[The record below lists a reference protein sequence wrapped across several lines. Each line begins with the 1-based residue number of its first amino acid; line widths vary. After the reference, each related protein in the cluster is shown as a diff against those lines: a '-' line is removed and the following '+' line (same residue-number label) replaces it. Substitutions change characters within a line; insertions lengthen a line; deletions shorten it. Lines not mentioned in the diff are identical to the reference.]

1 MLRIATLIAASLF
14 ASSVCAADSVATLNG
29 QQGTVL
35 VNQGEEF
42 VTATEAQALVA
53 GDRVMVMEGGSAVVT
68 FADGC
73 ALALEAGSL
82 LEVPAQSTCGGAVA
96 NVQNIGPSYAQAVG
110 APREPRCDD
119 ADDTNDEGCPATY
132 ANNSSTTYAAGNNAN
147 AWWIFG
153 GWTAGIAYALIEGDY
168 SIYPPSP

>member
-1 MLRIATLIAASLF
+1 MIRTATLIAASLF
-14 ASSVCAADSVATLNG
+14 ATSAFAADSVATLNG

-42 VTATEAQALVA
+42 VTASEAQALVA
-53 GDRVMVMEGGSAVVT
+53 GDRVMVMEGGSALVT
-68 FADGC
+68 FTDGC
-73 ALALEAGSL
+73 VLALEAGSL
-82 LEVPAQSTCGGAVA
+82 LEVPAESTCGGAVA

-110 APREPRCDD
+110 APNQGSAR
-119 ADDTNDEGCPATY
+119 NK
-132 ANNSSTTYAAGNNAN
+132 N

>member
-1 MLRIATLIAASLF
+1 MIRIASLIAASLF
-14 ASSVCAADSVATLNG
+14 ATSAFAADSVATLDG

-42 VTATEAQALVA
+42 VTASEAQALVA
-53 GDRVMVMEGGSAVVT
+53 GDRVMVMEGGSALVSFT
-68 FADGC
+68 DGC
-73 ALALEAGSL
+73 VLALEAGSL

-110 APREPRCDD
+110 APREARCDD
-119 ADDTNDEGCPATY
+119 GDDTNDEGCAAAYVTR
-132 ANNSSTTYAAGNNAN
+132 SSYAAGNNGN

-153 GWTAGIAYALIEGDY
+153 GWTAGIAYALIDNNY
-168 SIYPPSP
+168 RLYPPSP

>member
-1 MLRIATLIAASLF
+1 MIRIATLVAASLLTTSAF
-14 ASSVCAADSVATLNG
+14 AADSVATLNG

-42 VTATEAQALVA
+42 VTAAEAQALVA

-73 ALALEAGSL
+73 VLALEAGSL
-82 LEVPAQSTCGGAVA
+82 LEVPAASTCGGAVA

-110 APREPRCDD
+110 APREARCDD
-119 ADDTNDEGCPATY
+119 ADDTNDEGCPAAYT
-132 ANNSSTTYAAGNNAN
+132 NSSSTVAGNNAN

>member
-1 MLRIATLIAASLF
+1 MHRIATLIAASLF

-82 LEVPAQSTCGGAVA
+82 LEVPAHSTCGGAVA

-110 APREPRCDD
+110 APREARCDD
-119 ADDTNDEGCPATY
+119 GDDTNNEGCTPVRV
-132 ANNSSTTYAAGNNAN
+132 AGNNGN
-147 AWWIFG
+147 TWWVFG

-168 SIYPPSP
+168 RLYPPSP